1 MYGIGPIAAEL
12 QIIRAFIVIHVQLL
26 GIKGELGVRLTA
38 SCLRHMQLHISL
50 IGFEDDVNLTFGT
63 EVWREEEGIANSFF
77 VYRSVT
83 YITKTL
89 YPSRKI

>member
-1 MYGIGPIAAEL
+1 
-12 QIIRAFIVIHVQLL
+12 
-26 GIKGELGVRLTA
+26 
-38 SCLRHMQLHISL
+38 MQLHISL

-63 EVWREEEGIANSFF
+63 EVWREEEGIGNSFF
-77 VYRSVT
+77 VYTSVT